1 MQKDNI
7 NNVQTP
13 TGENKENIRVVIR
26 VRPKIER
33 EQSQQCTCLQ
43 VDGNSIF
50 AMTPKNEVK
59 QFTYDYIASE
69 TATQS
74 DLFEHSAKDIC
85 DSVLEGY
92 NGTIFAYGQTGSGKT
107 YTLLGPHYTVH
118 PSSMSIDDSSNANEI
133 NVNSEATLGLLP
145 RIILYLFE
153 QKNRKEG
160 QSENAV
166 ESDKVSFYCSFLEIY
181 QEQISDLLDAN
192 ANKTITIRDLSNAI
206 IIDGV
211 SKLKISSADEAL
223 SLVNKGTKLR
233 HIAPTGMNKESSR
246 SHAVFSIYIET
257 TMKSNANN
265 KKMKTKKSVF
275 HIIDLAGS
283 ERQKMTETTGE
294 RIKEAGNIN
303 KSLMQLGF
311 VIKNLTEGDNKHIHY
326 RDSKLT
332 HLLKDSLGGNAKTTI
347 IANISPANGNIAE
360 TISTLMFAQRAKMIK
375 NKAVINEE
383 LCNVDTITLKE
394 EMKKLKDK
402 YNLIKEENKRL
413 QNEIERSK
421 SIRNNN
427 DKYSKTI
434 DSVEEEIE
442 EMMKDIVE
450 KDDEVKRCHK
460 ENDYLKDKIQ
470 KFELDLKIK
479 EKELKDYKDI
489 AHTLRAQSDNLQTQ
503 LKDYIMKNSY
513 MEQKIEQTESVY
525 AKKEAMLNNDMQVLS
540 RTIEENKKM
549 LDVKDS
555 TIANL
560 NNDIKNYL
568 NMIAQKDN
576 QILVMKGEIE
586 NKEKSIEQKI
596 SEKNETNSTIEIL
609 KEELTKMKITLEM
622 KNEIIKQNENKIEE
636 VKQKGI
642 HLVNKY
648 DEEIKKLKDD
658 ISQRIEQYTSLSRK
672 KTEIARLLAETQ
684 QAKDRIENLLSCTH
698 QQIGNY
704 LNTINELQKD
714 KTTLKDQNEKL
725 QKEINRLSNDVDSNT
740 KTGLSKGLIQSKI
753 KIENK
758 SLKEEM
764 IEMKKI
770 LDSYQKSLK
779 IINNTN
785 KSANDVATTLAS
797 YDHDLNEARKIMHD
811 SINQIK
817 TVLSGTEYDIRN
829 TNYLD
834 EGKTLEERFSFFF
847 DRIVYFIE
855 AMEKKE
861 EMLKEEAAIKDQKIV
876 LLNKQINVIG
886 KGSDNSNEMTNFS
899 KVNTNYKQRRQSGII
914 QSVILADLNKS
925 TFKTKGKRKF
935 GDFQDMHIE
944 ESNHE
949 DDKQYQLQQPPRM
962 NFINKENELFS
973 ATTPHSN

>member
-479 EKELKDYKDI
+479 EKEL
-489 AHTLRAQSDNLQTQ
+489 
-503 LKDYIMKNSY
+503 M
-513 MEQKIEQTESVY
+513 
-525 AKKEAMLNNDMQVLS
+525 
-540 RTIEENKKM
+540 
-549 LDVKDS
+549 
-555 TIANL
+555 
-560 NNDIKNYL
+560 
-568 NMIAQKDN
+568 
-576 QILVMKGEIE
+576 
-586 NKEKSIEQKI
+586 
-596 SEKNETNSTIEIL
+596 
-609 KEELTKMKITLEM
+609 
-622 KNEIIKQNENKIEE
+622 
-636 VKQKGI
+636 
-642 HLVNKY
+642 
-648 DEEIKKLKDD
+648 
-658 ISQRIEQYTSLSRK
+658 SL
-672 KTEIARLLAETQ
+672 
-684 QAKDRIENLLSCTH
+684 
-698 QQIGNY
+698 
-704 LNTINELQKD
+704 
-714 KTTLKDQNEKL
+714 
-725 QKEINRLSNDVDSNT
+725 
-740 KTGLSKGLIQSKI
+740 
-753 KIENK
+753 
-758 SLKEEM
+758 
-764 IEMKKI
+764 
-770 LDSYQKSLK
+770 
-779 IINNTN
+779 
-785 KSANDVATTLAS
+785 
-797 YDHDLNEARKIMHD
+797 
-811 SINQIK
+811 
-817 TVLSGTEYDIRN
+817 
-829 TNYLD
+829 
-834 EGKTLEERFSFFF
+834 
-847 DRIVYFIE
+847 
-855 AMEKKE
+855 
-861 EMLKEEAAIKDQKIV
+861 
-876 LLNKQINVIG
+876 
-886 KGSDNSNEMTNFS
+886 
-899 KVNTNYKQRRQSGII
+899 
-914 QSVILADLNKS
+914 
-925 TFKTKGKRKF
+925 
-935 GDFQDMHIE
+935 
-944 ESNHE
+944 
-949 DDKQYQLQQPPRM
+949 
-962 NFINKENELFS
+962 
-973 ATTPHSN
+973 